1 MSKFPL
7 KGLAAGLIAGT
18 ISAIWGY
25 YKDVI
30 YAGYEEFKPLS
41 FIRSPIAGA
50 IGGVVFQLYG
60 VEDPLVLLFC
70 AGASER
76 IIVEPYK
83 IFIKQSIPSKFKFE
97 EHGTPPEPP
106 PETSNGLIVVD

>member
-1 MSKFPL
+1 MVKFPW
-7 KGLAAGLIAGT
+7 KGLVVGLVAGT
-18 ISAIWGY
+18 ISALWGY

-50 IGGVVFQLYG
+50 IGGVAFQLYG
-60 VEDPLVLLFC
+60 VENPLVLLFC

-83 IFIKQSIPSKFKFE
+83 IFIKQSVPSKFKFE
-97 EHGTPPEPP
+97 EHGQPQEAP
-106 PETSNGLIVVD
+106 NGLIVVD